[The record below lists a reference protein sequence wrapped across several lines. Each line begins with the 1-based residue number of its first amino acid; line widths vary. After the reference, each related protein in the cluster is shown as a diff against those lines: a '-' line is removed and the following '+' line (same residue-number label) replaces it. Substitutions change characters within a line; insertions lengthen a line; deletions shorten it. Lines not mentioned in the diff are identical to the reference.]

1 MPTPLLDR
9 DEYIEQAYFFRVCR
23 ERVEENSPAQEVL
36 LGVKEEILA
45 TTRLPLAIDFL
56 LGELN
61 HAGRM
66 GDGMA
71 RLSHYFAP
79 FQTFVVQ
86 HAEEETS
93 RFDMRIALRILEHE
107 AQYRA
112 EESPTPQALFVYQF
126 ECVARNRLGYDAGMQ
141 AIAGDPLYDAH
152 WRDWIMKIRRELGMT
167 DFADLVYLRSQQRV
181 EDVRRRTGDAE
192 YVPSYPILFGIQ
204 EGKIAKANRGKDP
217 LYMFAALQRHL
228 GYPRVPRPKPPRTT
242 PLFEPQVELRFQRL
256 EAKLA
261 MLEAEGHGKMDLS
274 KFYVNPPAFPEDE
287 EMERGV

>member
-1 MPTPLLDR
+1 MSTPLLDR

-23 ERVEENSPAQEVL
+23 ERVEENTPAQDVL
-36 LGVKEEILA
+36 AGLKDEILA

-61 HAGRM
+61 HNGRM

-71 RLSHYFAP
+71 RLSHYFTP

-86 HAEEETS
+86 KAEQETS

-112 EESPTPQALFVYQF
+112 TESPTRQGLFVYQF

-141 AIAGDPLYDAH
+141 AIAQDPLYDGE
-152 WRDWIMKIRRELGMT
+152 WRDWIIRIRRELGMT

-192 YVPSYPILFGIQ
+192 YQSSYPVLFGTQ

-261 MLEAEGHGKMDLS
+261 MLEAEGQGKVDLS
-274 KFYVNPPAFPEDE
+274 KFYVSPPQFPED
-287 EMERGV
+287 GPDIKT

>member
-1 MPTPLLDR
+1 MTPLLDR

-23 ERVEENSPAQEVL
+23 ERVEESTPTQDVL

-61 HAGRM
+61 HTGRM

-71 RLSHYFAP
+71 RLSHYFTP
-79 FQTFVVQ
+79 FQAFVVQ
-86 HAEEETS
+86 RAEEETS

-107 AQYRA
+107 AEYRST
-112 EESPTPQALFVYQF
+112 ERPRPEGLFVYQF
-126 ECVARNRLGYDAGMQ
+126 ECVARNRLGYDFGMQ
-141 AIAGDPLYDAH
+141 AIAADPLYDSD
-152 WRDWIMKIRRELGMT
+152 WRDWILKIRRELGMT
-167 DFADLVYLRSQQRV
+167 DFADLVYLRSQQRT
-181 EDVRRRTGDAE
+181 EDVRRRTNDPE
-192 YVPSYPILFGIQ
+192 YAPSYPVLFGAQ
-204 EGKIAKANRGKDP
+204 EGKIAKANRGRDP

-228 GYPRVPRPKPPRTT
+228 GYPRVPRPRPPRTT

-261 MLEAEGHGKMDLS
+261 MLDAEGQGKVDLS
-274 KFYVNPPAFPEDE
+274 KFYVNPPQFPEDDAID
-287 EMERGV
+287 GTV